1 MREPSANSGKTELG
15 FIAQELD
22 EDLGEKNN
30 IIGAVDKQNPEKL
43 HASYGKLIP
52 IMVKAIQE
60 LSAKVQELESRQ

>member
-1 MREPSANSGKTELG
+1 MRESSANNGKTELG

-30 IIGAVDKQNPEKL
+30 IIRAVDKENPEKL
-43 HASYGKLIP
+43 HASYGKFIP

-60 LSAKVQELESRQ
+60 LSAKVTALEAG